1 MLRLYKELVQEIS
14 LPPGKYCIIPIAYEN
29 STTVGT
35 EGKFLMR
42 VFTEKHCAFTPDG
55 RQIFLHK
62 IIDSISDYDFNQFWG
77 FKPNENR

>member
-1 MLRLYKELVQEIS
+1 MFRLYKELVQEIS

-42 VFTEKHCAFTPDG
+42 VYTEKHLAIFPD
-55 RQIFLHK
+55 K
-62 IIDSISDYDFNQFWG
+62 IIDLVSAEDFKQYWG